1 MANILVTGGAGFV
14 GSHIVDAYLA
24 AGHKVV
30 AVDDLFTG
38 HRKNVNPQCEFHE
51 LDIRSPRLEDLF
63 RRHSFDYV
71 SHQAARG
78 NVRAS
83 MEDPMTYADVNV
95 RGGANVL
102 ECCRKFGVR
111 KVIYSSTGGCVY
123 GDPRYLPADEAHPLQ
138 PRDPYGASKA
148 SYELYLPVYAL
159 NYDLRYTILRYPNVY
174 GPRQD
179 PFGEAGVISIFIGQM
194 LRNLQPVIN
203 GDGEQLR
210 DYVYIADVVRA
221 NLLVL
226 HEGDNDVFNVGWGK
240 GTSVNEIFRSLK
252 IILESDARE
261 VHGPPK
267 LGEIRQTYLNS
278 AKAKQVLG
286 WEPQVSLPEGL
297 QRTVDYF
304 RPLLAGSVRNSMELA
319 SDPRKEEI
327 PHEDFA

>member
-14 GSHIVDAYLA
+14 GSHIIDAYLA
-24 AGHKVV
+24 AGHTVV

-38 HRKNVNPQCEFHE
+38 HQENVDPRCEFHE
-51 LDIRSPRLEDLF
+51 LDIRSPKLEDLF
-63 RRHSFDYV
+63 RHHAFEYV

-83 MEDPMTYADVNV
+83 MEDPMTYADVNI
-95 RGGANVL
+95 RGGVNLL

-111 KVIYSSTGGCVY
+111 KTIYSSTGGCVY

-159 NYDLRYTILRYPNVY
+159 NYGLHYTILRYPNVY

-179 PFGEAGVISIFIGQM
+179 PFGEAGVVSIFIGQM
-194 LRNLQPVIN
+194 LRNLQPIIN

-226 HEGDNDVFNVGWGK
+226 DAGDNDVFNVGWGK

-252 IILESDARE
+252 VIVESDAKE

-278 AKAKQVLG
+278 AKAKQALG
-286 WEPQVSLPEGL
+286 WEPQISLAEGL
-297 QRTVDYF
+297 RRTVDYF
-304 RPLLAGSVRNSMELA
+304 KPLLAGSCVGISANH
-319 SDPRKEEI
+319 K
-327 PHEDFA
+327 